1 MLSAALVIAVVL
13 GLWSLNV
20 FFKKRGLQARF
31 SSGTRFDI
39 NDSLYG
45 YVTNTHF
52 VLIAS
57 SLHEEILSFGR
68 DRLQRIE
75 LGSEGDRKERK
86 SAEVV
91 VLEWRQDN
99 GAPKVFK
106 LDVYEPNSK
115 EKAERLREFLRKN
128 ADVRE

>member
-1 MLSAALVIAVVL
+1 MLSAALVIAIVL

-31 SSGTRFDI
+31 ASGTRF
-39 NDSLYG
+39 YG

-57 SLHEEILSFGR
+57 SLHKEILSFGR

-115 EKAERLREFLRKN
+115 EKAERLLEFLRKN
-128 ADVRE
+128 SDVRE